1 MSTTRANSLPAD
13 LPRSPSPPPLE
24 VSQYRAGDFST
35 NYHTPP
41 GIRIATDASVLGPP
55 ASPSTIIPLD
65 LRANAQVE
73 PMEEDPG
80 SGVLQI
86 VDKGEEEE
94 EIDWEP
100 ESQRMEESSN
110 IFDEVMYGLR
120 QKEVYESLVARLR
133 DDPALAEFT
142 IQGLRARILKLSA
155 PLFKQQRQVRER
167 KTAEQ
172 DRKKMALI
180 EWEKE
185 EADRRVE
192 MQQMQRLKKD
202 EEEAEEAK
210 WKYRMEKWR
219 MEEEDH
225 TPLRNKRG
233 FARPAALTPY
243 GTVLRVSQ

>member
-1 MSTTRANSLPAD
+1 MSTTRVNSMPAD
-13 LPRSPSPPPLE
+13 SPRSPSPPL
-24 VSQYRAGDFST
+24 SQYRAGDFST

-41 GIRIATDASVLGPP
+41 GIGIATDACVVLGPP
-55 ASPSTIIPLD
+55 ASPSTIFPLD

-86 VDKGEEEE
+86 AEKGEEE

-100 ESQRMEESSN
+100 ETQRLEESSS
-110 IFDEVMYGLR
+110 IFEEVMYALR

-133 DDPALAEFT
+133 DDPELAEFT

-192 MQQMQRLKKD
+192 MQQMRRLKKN

-225 TPLRNKRG
+225 TPVRNKRG